1 MGWSLLG
8 LAWNLGLAS
17 WVWFWIRIW
26 KCFTSAINYHL
37 EAHCASPAS
46 RFQSWPA
53 WLFTSLIMIT
63 LGLSLLIA
71 RIAVKWVFI
80 REHQLPMDVFYGF
93 QFEFILSIKYH
104 FAMTSN
110 EAWWVPCF
118 TNSDPRKQSQVYKDA
133 LVTVSV
139 FANKQTKEQQEQS
152 PRLLLE
158 PLPNVFF
165 LAVFCEQTNQ
175 GTARAESQTLR
186 GWHTQDLGK
195 EHPCVKPCKQV
206 PGCLVSSKHCT
217 LVRPGFTP
225 LSL

>member
-1 MGWSLLG
+1 
-8 LAWNLGLAS
+8 
-17 WVWFWIRIW
+17 
-26 KCFTSAINYHL
+26 
-37 EAHCASPAS
+37 
-46 RFQSWPA
+46 
-53 WLFTSLIMIT
+53 
-63 LGLSLLIA
+63 
-71 RIAVKWVFI
+71 
-80 REHQLPMDVFYGF
+80 MDVFYGF

-165 LAVFCEQTNQ
+165 LAVFANKQTKEQQ
-175 GTARAESQTLR
+175 EQSPRLWEPGTPSLSARS
-186 GWHTQDLGK
+186 
-195 EHPCVKPCKQV
+195 
-206 PGCLVSSKHCT
+206 
-217 LVRPGFTP
+217 TP
-225 LSL
+225 V

>member
-63 LGLSLLIA
+63 FGLSLLIA
-71 RIAVKWVFI
+71 RIAVQWVFI
-80 REHQLPMDVFYGF
+80 RESQLPMDVFYGF
-93 QFEFILSIKYH
+93 QFEFILSVKNH

-133 LVTVSV
+133 RVTVTVPLMSFSWRV

-152 PRLLLE
+152 PRLWE
-158 PLPNVFF
+158 P
-165 LAVFCEQTNQ
+165 
-175 GTARAESQTLR
+175 GTPSISARS
-186 GWHTQDLGK
+186 
-195 EHPCVKPCKQV
+195 
-206 PGCLVSSKHCT
+206 
-217 LVRPGFTP
+217 TP
-225 LSL
+225 V